1 VLWFFLKGFI
11 CIMIIGIAILTYID
25 KVYLKD
31 NSNFSITKINVN
43 SVSKLTNLKLNI
55 DSEATNVQSSYNG
68 DYLSFLS
75 GGKLKFYDMNDGKS
89 YTVSSVDNMEI
100 MNYTWLYDRN
110 RLLIAEK
117 TVNTT
122 DGRYMKMY
130 YYSVSDNQL
139 TEISNTTDNIDLK
152 FTLKAGTTLDNI
164 KMSTLTNL
172 VYLKF
177 TDSKGIN
184 SVQCFNIMAQKLTV
198 DINPGNI
205 GNIFPLKQTS
215 ILLHEDLH
223 YVYKYVLGT
232 ETDNSV
238 KINNKKNL
246 RLLGVDSNDNAYFA
260 PTSTLQTDNIYFGT
274 LGDLAA
280 GTYQTIQLPQ
290 TVDCED
296 ITVMP
301 DGTVYQNVKGS
312 ALIDITNKKM
322 MDYQGELIGIYPGGF
337 VAVDNMLIK
346 SYDFSKA
353 VPLGSSSSA
362 KSSDTSSSSKTSK

>member
-11 CIMIIGIAILTYID
+11 CIMIIGIAILTYIN

-55 DSEATNVQSSYNG
+55 DSDATNVQSSYNG

-184 SVQCFNIMAQKLTV
+184 SVQCFNIMAQKLSLH
-198 DINPGNI
+198 INSGNI

-215 ILLHEDLH
+215 ILLHEDLNYG

-260 PTSTLQTDNIYFGT
+260 PTSTSQTDNIYFGT
-274 LGDLAA
+274 LDDLAA

-290 TVDCED
+290 TVDCKD

-312 ALIDITNKKM
+312 ALIDLTNKKM

-353 VPLGSSSSA
+353 VPLNSSSSA
-362 KSSDTSSSSKTSK
+362 KSSGT